1 MGIQI
6 NGNTDNISS
15 TDGGLTVSDLELN
28 QTGVSTFHSHLHVAD
43 QIIHLDDANSKIR
56 FPAADTITAETA
68 GNERLRISSDG
79 DVLIGK
85 TSGNHILDI
94 NASSDEI
101 RLSKA
106 SASDYTGIQLDR
118 DASGTAGG
126 YFGLAG
132 NTNHYITGAAQHDIC
147 IRCESNLVVST
158 GGGTEKFRIDSS
170 GLLGLNVTPSY
181 SGLFGGSQKGMH
193 IGGTTAPFLRITSS
207 TSSQGDLILQAGNS
221 GANALIANLGAG
233 GDLIFYTKPSGGSST
248 EALRID
254 SSGHIGIGTDNP
266 AASLQ
271 GNWNKILE
279 VSAGIHTG
287 SMIRFTESGVGGG
300 ANKGMLIGEHDNNAY
315 LINYQNGFLQFR
327 TNGLDRGRF
336 DAAGRLLIGNSSV
349 EGYGDADD
357 LTISSSGNT
366 GMTIRSAAS
375 GYSSIFFSDATSGTG
390 EYDGFLQYGH
400 SSQSLAIGAGSATK
414 MTVYNNGNVV
424 TRGNNTGNPIG
435 MELKNENTAA
445 YSHAELTLTS
455 QNATSSKI
463 WCDIPNARLR
473 MQYNGGTTVGIDQSG
488 NVQLANGSGI
498 SFSASGNFGTMN
510 SEILD
515 DYEEGYWTPTIGGH
529 VSDGSS
535 TYGNQKGS
543 YVRIGSIVHLN
554 WYISWTSTSASG
566 QFRIHGM
573 PYNSASTYGT
583 NYNITV
589 GSMMFDNINVPYQY
603 GQMVPYFSHATNQ
616 LVFYG
621 SYYTSG
627 WNILNHDSY
636 TQNGGSMICSITYRG
651 A

>member
-1 MGIQI
+1 MSTLRISNIEAKSVPASATIDEKVKITNSSGDVLVFLDGKTSGITTVGI
-6 NGNTDNISS
+6 NT
-15 TDGGLTVSDLELN
+15 TDGNITFDANSNVVVTGIITATRFSGEITPTNLN
-28 QTGVSTFHSHLHVAD
+28 VVGTTTTGQLNVTGVSTFSEKILIGTSIEGNAGS
-43 QIIHLDDANSKIR
+43 DDL
-56 FPAADTITAETA
+56 TIATSGSTGITLRSGTSSN
-68 GNERLRISSDG
+68 GNLYFSDGTSGDDEYRGSIQYQHASNKLIFATDAVERL
-79 DVLIGK
+79 
-85 TSGNHILDI
+85 T
-94 NASSDEI
+94 
-101 RLSKA
+101 
-106 SASDYTGIQLDR
+106 
-118 DASGTAGG
+118 
-126 YFGLAG
+126 
-132 NTNHYITGAAQHDIC
+132 
-147 IRCESNLVVST
+147 
-158 GGGTEKFRIDSS
+158 
-170 GLLGLNVTPSY
+170 
-181 SGLFGGSQKGMH
+181 
-193 IGGTTAPFLRITSS
+193 
-207 TSSQGDLILQAGNS
+207 
-221 GANALIANLGAG
+221 
-233 GDLIFYTKPSGGSST
+233 
-248 EALRID
+248 ID

-300 ANKGMLIGEHDNNAY
+300 VNKGMLIGEHDNNAY

-529 VSDGSS
+529 ASNGST

-543 YVRIGSIVHLN
+543 YVRIGGIVHLN

-573 PYNSASTYGT
+573 PYNSSSTYGS
-583 NYNITV
+583 NYNITT
-589 GSMMFDNINVPYQY
+589 GSMMFDSINVPYQY
-603 GQMVPYFSHATNQ
+603 GQMVPYFAHATNQ
-616 LVFYG
+616 IVFYS
-621 SYYTSG
+621 SYHTGG
-627 WNILNHDSY
+627 WNILSHDSY
-636 TQNGGSMICSITYRG
+636 TTDGGSMICSITYR
-651 A
+651 AA

>member
-1 MGIQI
+1 MSTLRISNIEAKSVPASATIDEKVKITNSSGDVLVFLDGKTSGITTVGI
-6 NGNTDNISS
+6 NT
-15 TDGGLTVSDLELN
+15 TDGNITFDANSNVVVTGIITATRFSGEITPTNLN
-28 QTGVSTFHSHLHVAD
+28 VVGTTTTGQLNVTGVSTFSEKILIGTSIEGNAGS
-43 QIIHLDDANSKIR
+43 DDL
-56 FPAADTITAETA
+56 TIATSGSTGITLRSGTSSN
-68 GNERLRISSDG
+68 GNLYFSDGTSGDDEYRGSIQYQHASNKLIFATDAVERL
-79 DVLIGK
+79 
-85 TSGNHILDI
+85 T
-94 NASSDEI
+94 
-101 RLSKA
+101 
-106 SASDYTGIQLDR
+106 
-118 DASGTAGG
+118 
-126 YFGLAG
+126 
-132 NTNHYITGAAQHDIC
+132 
-147 IRCESNLVVST
+147 
-158 GGGTEKFRIDSS
+158 
-170 GLLGLNVTPSY
+170 
-181 SGLFGGSQKGMH
+181 
-193 IGGTTAPFLRITSS
+193 
-207 TSSQGDLILQAGNS
+207 
-221 GANALIANLGAG
+221 
-233 GDLIFYTKPSGGSST
+233 
-248 EALRID
+248 ID

-529 VSDGSS
+529 ASNGST

-543 YVRIGSIVHLN
+543 YVRIGGIVHLN

-573 PYNSASTYGT
+573 PYNSSSTYGS
-583 NYNITV
+583 NYNITT
-589 GSMMFDNINVPYQY
+589 GSMMFDSINVPYQY
-603 GQMVPYFSHATNQ
+603 GQMVPYFAHATNQ
-616 LVFYG
+616 IVFYS
-621 SYYTSG
+621 SYHTGG
-627 WNILNHDSY
+627 WNILSHDSY
-636 TQNGGSMICSITYRG
+636 TTDGGSMICSITYR
-651 A
+651 AA

>member
-1 MGIQI
+1 
-6 NGNTDNISS
+6 
-15 TDGGLTVSDLELN
+15 
-28 QTGVSTFHSHLHVAD
+28 
-43 QIIHLDDANSKIR
+43 
-56 FPAADTITAETA
+56 
-68 GNERLRISSDG
+68 
-79 DVLIGK
+79 
-85 TSGNHILDI
+85 
-94 NASSDEI
+94 
-101 RLSKA
+101 
-106 SASDYTGIQLDR
+106 
-118 DASGTAGG
+118 
-126 YFGLAG
+126 
-132 NTNHYITGAAQHDIC
+132 
-147 IRCESNLVVST
+147 
-158 GGGTEKFRIDSS
+158 
-170 GLLGLNVTPSY
+170 
-181 SGLFGGSQKGMH
+181 
-193 IGGTTAPFLRITSS
+193 
-207 TSSQGDLILQAGNS
+207 
-221 GANALIANLGAG
+221 
-233 GDLIFYTKPSGGSST
+233 
-248 EALRID
+248 
-254 SSGHIGIGTDNP
+254 
-266 AASLQ
+266 
-271 GNWNKILE
+271 
-279 VSAGIHTG
+279 
-287 SMIRFTESGVGGG
+287 
-300 ANKGMLIGEHDNNAY
+300 
-315 LINYQNGFLQFR
+315 
-327 TNGLDRGRF
+327 
-336 DAAGRLLIGNSSV
+336 
-349 EGYGDADD
+349 
-357 LTISSSGNT
+357 
-366 GMTIRSAAS
+366 MTIRSAAS

-498 SFSASGNFGTMN
+498 SFSASGNFGTMD

-529 VSDGSS
+529 VSNGSS

-543 YVRIGSIVHLN
+543 YVRIGGIVHLN

-603 GQMVPYFSHATNQ
+603 GQMVPYFSHATNT

-636 TQNGGSMICSITYRG
+636 TQNGGSMICSITYR
-651 A
+651 AA